1 MPVSQR
7 HWLALSTMK
16 SNHRIASIRRHLGT
30 RRALLWLGAALL
42 LLLLVAAYQWWL
54 PLARS
59 TGQSLGL
66 LPSPTLPLPSPL
78 PTRPLAQNTP
88 RPTEEILFPTVTPRS
103 TLLPPDASQD
113 SPAQQMTLTAVM
125 ALEMT
130 AVAELASPTL
140 APPTLAPPTQPLALP
155 TIPTV
160 PTLIAPTV
168 PPQPTVAPAPTTPR
182 LSTASSIPTSSI
194 PTISVP
200 TAPTMSI
207 PTIPPNVPIANPS
220 IPLAA
225 PSLNN
230 CQPDS
235 NSHAVPNYPV
245 RIYTVNKQ
253 TEVFLLE
260 NVSGSPV
267 DIRGWIMCS
276 IKDNQQ
282 YQIGSDSSVTLE
294 PGQMRGFVFRGA
306 AIWDND
312 KPDDGALYNAQGQLV
327 SYWSDPNLPVPTTG
341 K

>member
-1 MPVSQR
+1 
-7 HWLALSTMK
+7 MK
-16 SNHRIASIRRHLGT
+16 TNNRITSIRRYLGN
-30 RRALLWLGAALL
+30 RRALLGLGAALL
-42 LLLLVAAYQWWL
+42 LLLLAAAYQWWL

-59 TGQSLGL
+59 TGESLGL
-66 LPSPTLPLPSPL
+66 LPSPTLPLASPP
-78 PTRPLAQNTP
+78 PTRSLAWHTP

-103 TLLPPDASQD
+103 TLLPPDTRQE

-130 AVAELASPTL
+130 AVAAQASPTPLPPTPPL
-140 APPTLAPPTQPLALP
+140 APPTLPAETPPVPAPP
-155 TIPTV
+155 TIPTAPPISV
-160 PTLIAPTV
+160 PTV
-168 PPQPTVAPAPTTPR
+168 PPQPGVPSVPPIDAP
-182 LSTASSIPTSSI
+182 TASSVPTISI

-200 TAPTMSI
+200 SVPMISI
-207 PTIPPNVPIANPS
+207 PTIPPNVPVANPS

-260 NVSGSPV
+260 NVGGSPI

-312 KPDDGALYNAQGQLV
+312 AQDDGALYNAQGQLV